1 MIFLIVL
8 TFIIGLGIYYLTN
21 LDFTVGSGFH
31 YKKKKDD
38 MIKDAEYTIVEDKKI
53 EIEGGNSSNR
63 KSIY

>member
-1 MIFLIVL
+1 MILLIVL

-38 MIKDAEYTIVEDKKI
+38 MIRDAEYTIVEDKKI
-53 EIEGGNSSNR
+53 EGENSSNR

>member
-31 YKKKKDD
+31 YKKKDNT
-38 MIKDAEYTIVEDKKI
+38 IRDAEYIVLEDEDTKEKKALN
-53 EIEGGNSSNR
+53 GD
-63 KSIY
+63 